1 MERAIVPSRP
11 SRASGYR
18 RIPAA
23 PDWVKPSRWEKA
35 IAKVAPRRAREM
47 YKTRVMMELAQ
58 YRGSEIHRL
67 RAGWLT
73 SEDDITPDNWE
84 LNKLRERS
92 RDLNRNDPVASGA
105 TETMAMNI
113 VGQGLRPQARIR
125 ADYLNVSEDRAKEIQ
140 RQAEN
145 VWSLWTPNADAA
157 NKLDF
162 SEIQFLAL
170 RKIIEDGETI
180 AIPIMADE
188 KWRPIKRAIELV
200 ESDRL
205 AMVKGATPLT
215 GDTGIDVGDRGQ
227 PIKYHITKEADGP
240 GKLEE
245 AIINA
250 RDSRGRLKVLHVFP
264 TKRPGQLRGIPY
276 FAPVLTHFKDLADY
290 MEAEIVAARVAA
302 CLAVFITKEGAF
314 DMPTANAT
322 DTETSTNAKIQS
334 IEPGLIGYLNPGEN
348 INVVEPKRPGDS
360 FEPFIEGL
368 LRMIG
373 MALGIPYEILAKDF
387 SKTNYSSA
395 RAALLEGRRMFTT
408 WRSWFSR
415 KFCQVI
421 YDLVLEEA
429 FLRGLFDVP
438 EFYRYRTEYTRA
450 VWIGGSW
457 GWVDPVKEVEASRK
471 AIDYGLS
478 TLAEE
483 AAGQGRDWEEIMDQ
497 QAREYAQADKKGVPI
512 MRSNKQDDGTYG
524 QDKTAQ

>member
-1 MERAIVPSRP
+1 MMNDERALMRAGRRPAPSWWPRP
-11 SRASGYR
+11 TRFEKFMVK
-18 RIPAA
+18 IA
-23 PDWVKPSRWEKA
+23 PKYAVTRY
-35 IAKVAPRRAREM
+35 RARAAL
-47 YKTRVMMELAQ
+47 ELAR
-58 YRGSEIHRL
+58 YRGADQTRL
-67 RAGWLT
+67 RADWII
-73 SEDDITPDNWE
+73 SQDRATPGSWE
-84 LNKLRERS
+84 LNTLRKRS
-92 RDLNRNDPVASGA
+92 RDLNRNDAVASGA

-113 VGQGLRPQARIR
+113 IGQGLRPQARIR
-125 ADYLNVSEDRAKEIQ
+125 AEYLGISQERAAEIQ
-140 RQAEN
+140 RQAET
-145 VWSLWTPNADAA
+145 VWDSWTPNADAA
-157 NKLDF
+157 NRLDF
-162 SEIQFLAL
+162 SEIQFVAL

-180 AIPIMADE
+180 AIPVMATE
-188 KWRPIKRAIELV
+188 KWRPIKRAIELI

-205 AMVKGATPLT
+205 GSMKGKDFTAN
-215 GDTGIDVGDRGQ
+215 DTGIEVGDRGQ
-227 PIKYHITKEADGP
+227 PVKYHITRKDPAKP
-240 GKLEE
+240 GVLDETV
-245 AIINA
+245 INA
-250 RDSRGRLKVLHVFP
+250 RDSRGRLKILHVFP

-290 MEAEIVAARVAA
+290 MEAEVVAARVAA

-314 DMPTANAT
+314 DMAT
-322 DTETSTNAKIQS
+322 GAATSAESSTSHRVQG
-334 IEPGLIGYLNPGEN
+334 IEPGLVGYLEPGEN
-348 INVVEPKRPGDS
+348 INVVDPKRPGDS

-373 MALGIPYEILAKDF
+373 MALGIPYEVLAKDF

-415 KFCQVI
+415 RFCQVI

-429 FLRGLFDVP
+429 FLRGHFDVP
-438 EFYRYRTEYTRA
+438 EFYKYRAEYTRT

-483 AAGQGRDWEEIMDQ
+483 AAGQGRDWEEIIDQ
-497 QAREYAQADKKGVPI
+497 QAREYERAENKGVPI